1 MRIATTLTMTAAGR
15 TKVEADI
22 KRKTTSDICQFL
34 LHFTTYFH
42 NVSYVNSKRPRM
54 EGCSNE
60 GKRSKAGGRK
70 KRSRKLKTVK
80 TGEEKGKR
88 MEGREKGTK
97 AISSEFLV

>member
-1 MRIATTLTMTAAGR
+1 M
-15 TKVEADI
+15 
-22 KRKTTSDICQFL
+22 
-34 LHFTTYFH
+34 
-42 NVSYVNSKRPRM
+42 
-54 EGCSNE
+54 

-80 TGEEKGKR
+80 TGEEKGQR